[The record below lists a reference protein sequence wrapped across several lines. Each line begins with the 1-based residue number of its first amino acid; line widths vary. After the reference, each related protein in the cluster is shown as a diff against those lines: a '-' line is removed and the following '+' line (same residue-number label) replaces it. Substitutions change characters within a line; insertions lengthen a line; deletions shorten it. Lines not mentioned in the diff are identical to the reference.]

1 MVSDC
6 IKNKFFQ
13 FKQIDNLLRIYQN
26 KMDTM

>member
-1 MVSDC
+1 MVSDS
-6 IKNKFFQ
+6 INNKLFQ